1 MEEKLTT
8 VPTKEKIKRIIGLI
22 FIIVGVTI
30 ILVIGY
36 QKYETSKKQKEL
48 KNILEEIITEP
59 ISSDGQTI
67 GKKLTK
73 SEIEFLEG
81 FTPIALMEIP
91 SIKLEQGIVSGI
103 SDNVLEFYLGHFE
116 DSAMPGE
123 KGNFSVAGHRV
134 SSYSEAFVNL
144 YKAEVGEEIIVK
156 SNGKKYIYK
165 ITEMIVVD
173 PSDISVL
180 EDTEEATITLVT
192 CTVGAEE
199 RLIVKGILDRTEDL

>member
-1 MEEKLTT
+1 MFMMGWLI
-8 VPTKEKIKRIIGLI
+8 VKEKIKRNIGII
-22 FIIVGVTI
+22 FILVGITI
-30 ILVIGY
+30 MSIIGY
-36 QKYETSKKQKEL
+36 QKYETSKKQDEL
-48 KNILEEIITEP
+48 KNILEEIITE
-59 ISSDGQTI
+59 SETGE

-103 SDNVLEFYLGHFE
+103 SDNILNYYLGYFE
-116 DSAMPGE
+116 GSAMPGE

-144 YKAEVGEEIIVK
+144 YKAEIDDEIIIKVK
-156 SNGKKYIYK
+156 SKKHIYK

-173 PSDISVL
+173 PSRVDVL
-180 EDTEEATITLVT
+180 GDTEESTITLVT
-192 CTVGAEE
+192 CTVGAKE
-199 RLIVKGILDRTEDL
+199 RLIVKGILVRTEDL